1 MLRPKK
7 KITKKEIQ
15 RDPFLESVDQAQAH
29 LEENRSKYLQ
39 YGILLLALLIGY
51 NVMSNNSSKRSVEA
65 SSALGDALLTFDIND
80 QTTAQFQLENIV
92 NEYSNTV
99 SASLAEYYLGK
110 MSYDSNN
117 LVDAG
122 RYAKSYLD
130 ANPRGFLAPSA
141 GILLADITANTG
153 DLRQAISIIDKCI
166 NDTDSKKDLKLL
178 KLRKAE
184 FELLDGKKS
193 IAKDIIDELLTD
205 DDLSTWNKQI
215 AQEIMGKVVS

>member
-51 NVMSNNSSKRSVEA
+51 NVISNNSSKQSIEA
-65 SSALGDALLTFDIND
+65 SSALGDALLTLDMND
-80 QTTAQFQLENIV
+80 QTTAQFQLENVV

-117 LVDAG
+117 LEEAG
-122 RYAKSYLD
+122 RYVKSYLD
-130 ANPRGFLAPSA
+130 ASPRGFLAPSA
-141 GILLADITANTG
+141 AILLADITANNG
-153 DLRQAISIIDKCI
+153 DFRDAISILDKCI

-184 FELLDGKKS
+184 FELLDGQKS
-193 IAKDIIDELLTD
+193 NAKDIIDELLTD

>member
-15 RDPFLESVDQAQAH
+15 RDPFLETVDQAQAH

-39 YGILLLALLIGY
+39 YGILILALLIGY
-51 NVMSNNSSKRSVEA
+51 NVISNNSSKRSVEA
-65 SSALGDALLTFDIND
+65 SSALGDALLTLDMND
-80 QTTAQFQLENIV
+80 QTTAQFQLETVV

-117 LVDAG
+117 LVEAG
-122 RYAKSYLD
+122 RYIKSYLD
-130 ANPRGFLAPSA
+130 ASPKGFLAPSA
-141 GILLADITANTG
+141 GILLADITANSG
-153 DLRQAISIIDKCI
+153 DLRHSISILDKCI
-166 NDTDSKKDLKLL
+166 NNTDSKKDLKLL

-184 FELLDGKKS
+184 FELLDGQKS
-193 IAKDIIDELLTD
+193 NAKAIIDELMTD

>member
-15 RDPFLESVDQAQAH
+15 RDPFLETVDQAQAH

-39 YGILLLALLIGY
+39 YGILILALLIGY
-51 NVMSNNSSKRSVEA
+51 NVISNNSSKRSVEA
-65 SSALGDALLTFDIND
+65 SSALGDALLTLDMND
-80 QTTAQFQLENIV
+80 QTTAQFQLETVV

-110 MSYDSNN
+110 MSYDLNN
-117 LVDAG
+117 LVEAG
-122 RYAKSYLD
+122 RYVKSYLD
-130 ANPRGFLAPSA
+130 ASPKGFLAPSA
-141 GILLADITANTG
+141 GILLADITANSG
-153 DLRQAISIIDKCI
+153 DLRYAISILDKCI

-184 FELLDGKKS
+184 FELLDGQKS
-193 IAKDIIDELLTD
+193 NAKAIIDELLTD
-205 DDLSTWNKQI
+205 DDLSTWDKQI